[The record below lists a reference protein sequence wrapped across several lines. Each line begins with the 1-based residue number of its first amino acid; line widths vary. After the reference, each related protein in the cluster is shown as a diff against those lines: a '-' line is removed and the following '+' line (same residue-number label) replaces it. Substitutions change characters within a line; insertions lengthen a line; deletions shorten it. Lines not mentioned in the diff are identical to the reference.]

1 MRPPGYYVYKPSI
14 IETMRLLKG
23 RGSKISFDF
32 ASFDVIAS
40 QMEVFEKILD
50 ARLIDVLFC
59 NEEEAMAFA
68 TRRKMANGATPEKF
82 AREMAA
88 AFGVT
93 MVVSQGPKGC
103 VAAAMGAGNAVQLA
117 SAPAAS
123 VTVVDTIGAGD
134 HFSAGF
140 LYALAH
146 GATLETACRCGCI
159 AGAAAVEVSGAQ
171 VDDQRMKDVVKR
183 LHSLMAE

>member
-1 MRPPGYYVYKPSI
+1 MYKPSI
-14 IETMRLLKG
+14 IETMRSIKG
-23 RGSKISFDF
+23 CGSKISFDF

-40 QMEVFEKILD
+40 QMEVFEEILD
-50 ARLIDVLFC
+50 ARLVDVLFC

-68 TRRKMANGATPEKF
+68 TRRKMADGSRDTPEAF

-88 AFGVT
+88 TFGVT
-93 MVVSQGPKGC
+93 MVVSRGPKGC
-103 VAAAMGAGNAVQLA
+103 VAAAIGSDGTVQQA

-134 HFSAGF
+134 HFSAGV

-146 GATLETACRCGCI
+146 AATLETACLCGCI

-171 VDDQRMKDVVKR
+171 VDDRRMKDVVKR
-183 LHSLMAE
+183 LHSLMRQ